1 MRWKRR
7 RMSDLKPVFDDGVCG
22 GADGDGGPSAG

>member
-1 MRWKRR
+1 MRWKRTR
-7 RMSDLKPVFDDGVCG
+7 VMPSNVIFDGVCG